1 MAYVTNSQVIRRLG
15 ILIADSKSYSRALV
29 RSMLLQLEVK
39 KIQEASDGAAAIDAI
54 VATNPDVLIL
64 DWDISVLSAREVL
77 SMVRNPSLTPNPDL
91 PVIVIA
97 SSGQSAHVHEA
108 LELGARQ
115 FMVRPIS
122 PKMLGQRLIGIVKDA
137 RKVALAYKQGV
148 QATALGDEA
157 QLLVPSS
164 AS

>member
-1 MAYVTNSQVIRRLG
+1 MPFVTDDQVIKRLV

-29 RSMLLQLEVK
+29 RSMLLQLEVR
-39 KIQEASDGAAAIDAI
+39 KIHEASDGAAAVDAVI
-54 VATNPDVLIL
+54 ATNPDVMIL
-64 DWDISVLSAREVL
+64 DWDISILNAREVL
-77 SMVRNPSLTPNPDL
+77 SMARNPSLNPNPDL

-97 SSGQSAHVHEA
+97 SSGHAGHVHEA

-137 RKVALAYKQGV
+137 RKTAMAYKRGV
-148 QATALGDEA
+148 QTLAPGGEA
-157 QLLVPSS
+157 QRLVRSS
-164 AS
+164 AT